1 MASAA
6 IMDAFIRKGLL
17 GLFLVLLP
25 VISSADEDPIAIIGK
40 MKGDYTFS
48 PPAAARF
55 FPSSQKDKAG
65 DILMNAMGMLGIAY
79 KWGGDTPQNGMDC
92 SGFVRYVFKTTANID
107 LPHIAREMAKEG
119 VSVARS
125 DLRPGDLVFF
135 ATHRRRVVSHVG
147 IYIGGNKFIH
157 TPRTGKT
164 VEIRPLDN
172 SYWTKAYLGAR
183 RIQ

>member
-55 FPSSQKDKAG
+55 FPSSQKAKAG
-65 DILMNAMGMLGIAY
+65 DILMNAMGMLGSLINGEAIPHKTAWIAVVLY
-79 KWGGDTPQNGMDC
+79 AMSLKPQRI
-92 SGFVRYVFKTTANID
+92 S
-107 LPHIAREMAKEG
+107 
-119 VSVARS
+119 
-125 DLRPGDLVFF
+125 
-135 ATHRRRVVSHVG
+135 
-147 IYIGGNKFIH
+147 IYPI
-157 TPRTGKT
+157 
-164 VEIRPLDN
+164 
-172 SYWTKAYLGAR
+172 
-183 RIQ
+183 